1 MKAYKDK
8 NGKIRLFRPD
18 MNMARMNRST
28 ERIALPVREKIFWN
42 RIDQTNFLLQQF
54 NGDEL
59 IKLISE
65 YLKLDE
71 RWIPNERGYSLY
83 IRPTM
88 IGTQETLG
96 VNPPSDALLFVIGC
110 PVGPYYKTG
119 FNAIR
124 LYATSEYVRAW
135 PRGTGSAK
143 LGGNYAPGLMPQ
155 RLAAAKGYQQNLWL
169 FGPDHQLTEVGAMN
183 LFIITRDEHGQPELV
198 TPPLDGSILPGVTR
212 DSIIQ
217 LAKDWN
223 EFKVTERKIT
233 MPELCDLAKAGRV
246 MEMFCAG
253 TASVVSPVK
262 EIGYMD
268 EDLKI
273 PLDPNDSNAQAGPY
287 TKRFNDAIYAIQYG
301 EVEHPWSVVIN

>member
-1 MKAYKDK
+1 MKTYKDK

-18 MNMARMNRST
+18 MNMTRMNRST
-28 ERIALPVREKIFWN
+28 ERIALP
-42 RIDQTNFLLQQF
+42 QF

-65 YLKLDE
+65 NLKLDE

-96 VNPPSDALLFVIGC
+96 VNPPSDSLLFVIVC
-110 PVGPYYKTG
+110 PVGLYYKTG

-124 LYATSEYVRAW
+124 LYATSEYARTW
-135 PRGTGSAK
+135 PR
-143 LGGNYAPGLMPQ
+143 
-155 RLAAAKGYQQNLWL
+155 AAAKGYQQNLWL
-169 FGPDHQLTEVGAMN
+169 FGPDHQLAEVGVMN
-183 LFIITRDEHGQPELV
+183 LFIIIRDEHDQPEL
-198 TPPLDGSILPGVTR
+198 
-212 DSIIQ
+212 

-233 MPELCDLAKAGRV
+233 MPELCDLVKTGRA
-246 MEMFCAG
+246 MEIFCAG

-268 EDLKI
+268 EGLKI
-273 PLDPNDSNAQAGPY
+273 SLDPNDSNDQAGPY